1 LTETNSTWTRI
12 KEVLPFLALFN
23 LAIVQPLFS
32 TLINGPEFFIYHHVK
47 TAELLILILFFS
59 FIAPCFL
66 YLLFLLAGRLGTRIQ
81 ESYRILIFA
90 TLSMLLLMPAVK
102 QFNLLL
108 GKILIPCI
116 FVLFML
122 LFSLGYPRFRWIRE
136 FLFYIS
142 PAILVVPAIFLFN
155 PQIRKILNTETPPA
169 IAVHP
174 RNEVPIV
181 FVVFDEFPLV
191 SLLNKNLEI
200 DSHMFPNFWQL
211 SQKACFYR
219 NATTV
224 ADSTTISVPAILTG
238 RYPGADALPLRSD
251 FPNTLFTLLQ
261 DSYSMSATEF
271 GTRLF
276 PNEVNK
282 EQIEK
287 KMNVENVLSDL
298 CILYAHLVLP
308 ADLRSGIPPVTQN
321 WGNFSAVR
329 QTTRNPNHRG
339 GRQKTFHDFL
349 SSLTAQKK
357 PILRYLHILL
367 PHRIWEYLPSGR
379 IYDPFEIEHIVL
391 DQTVFWENEATLK
404 ESYQRCLLQVQY
416 LDGLVEK
423 LINKLERE
431 NLFEPSMIVFVG
443 DHGLGFTKGD
453 KLREVT
459 GGNYPEMLWVPLF
472 IKYPH
477 QKSGKILDWNVET
490 ADILPTIAAVLGFEI
505 PWKVDGYSLLNGAP
519 PRQKKKTVIGK
530 GKIPRIYSADI
541 KQIQNSVNR
550 KIEWFGEEDTSNLYE
565 TGPDSWMIGKAASL
579 HSVSASSAVTVQINK
594 ADRFENVDLESG
606 FLPALLTG
614 SIQSDILGEERQE
627 IAIAMNG
634 IFCATGYTRPLKKKG
649 QHLFRV
655 MIPESAF
662 VKGFNDVKIFLRSND
677 GKYLSLKKS
686 GVRSS

>member
-1 LTETNSTWTRI
+1 MTETNSTWTRI
-12 KEVLPFLALFN
+12 KEALPFLALFN

-47 TAELLILILFFS
+47 TAELLMLILFFG
-59 FIAPCFL
+59 FIAPCLL
-66 YLLFLLAGRLGTRIQ
+66 YLLFLLAGGLGTRIQ

-90 TLSMLLLMPAVK
+90 TLSTLLLMPAVK
-102 QFNLLL
+102 QFDLMP
-108 GKILIPCI
+108 GKILILCI

-122 LFSLGYPRFRWIRE
+122 LFSLGYPRLRWIRD

-142 PAILVVPAIFLFN
+142 PAILVVPGIFLFN

-169 IAVHP
+169 IAVYP

-181 FVVFDEFPLV
+181 LVVFDEFPLV
-191 SLLNKNLEI
+191 SLLNRNLEI
-200 DSHMFPNFWQL
+200 DSHMFPNFWRL

-224 ADSTTISVPAILTG
+224 ADSTTFSVPAILTG
-238 RYPGADALPLRSD
+238 RYPQAGTLPLRSD

-261 DSYSMSATEF
+261 DSHSMSATEF
-271 GTRLF
+271 GTQLF
-276 PNEVNK
+276 PDEVKK
-282 EQIEK
+282 EQVEK
-287 KMNVENVLSDL
+287 TMNVANVLSDL
-298 CILYAHLVLP
+298 SIVYAHVVLP
-308 ADLRSGIPPVTQN
+308 ADLRSEIPPVTQN
-321 WGNFSAVR
+321 WGNFTRVP
-329 QTTRNPNHRG
+329 TIRNPNHRG
-339 GRQKTFHDFL
+339 GRQKTFQNFL
-349 SSLTAQKK
+349 SSLTVQKK

-379 IYDPFEIEHIVL
+379 MYDPFEIEHITLDHTVL
-391 DQTVFWENEATLK
+391 WANEATLK

-416 LDGLVEK
+416 LDGLIEK
-423 LINKLERE
+423 LINKLEHE

-477 QKSGKILDWNVET
+477 QETGEILDWNVET
-490 ADILPTIAAVLGFEI
+490 ADILPTISAVLEFEI

-519 PRQKKKTVIGK
+519 PRQMKKIVIDSGK
-530 GKIPRIYSADI
+530 MPRIYSADI
-541 KQIQNSVNR
+541 NQIQNSVNR
-550 KIEWFGEEDTSNLYE
+550 KIAWFGEEDTSNLYQ
-565 TGPDSWMIGKAASL
+565 TGPDPWMIGKTVL
-579 HSVSASSAVTVQINK
+579 LNPVSASTAVTVQINQV
-594 ADRFENVDLESG
+594 DRFENVDLESG

-614 SIQSDILGEERQE
+614 LIQSDIFGEERQE

-649 QHLFRV
+649 RHIFRV

-662 VKGFNDVKIFLRSND
+662 VKGFNDVKIFLRCND
-677 GKYLSLKKS
+677 GEYLLLKNP
-686 GVRSS
+686 